1 MMQWIKKISVL
12 GLALF
17 ILSGG
22 VGSAAPKKDD
32 LQDILLYPR
41 VGVLIFMDSG
51 LRGDDKI
58 QDQLRTAVQQ
68 KMNKIK
74 DITYLNDTLMTA
86 KFQEFSF
93 RKNIQEGNDLFPYGQ
108 VTQAQLAEFAKENRL
123 SSLVILEGRLKKI
136 DENTAEVKPGEEAK
150 SQFTSQVELQLKV
163 LSPERNVIRD
173 ERIFTGES
181 KSDIAIKSY
190 WAGMKKAIGQFK
202 SDWKPKADDL

>member
-1 MMQWIKKISVL
+1 MMQWIKKMGVF

-22 VGSAAPKKDD
+22 MGSAAPKKDD

-51 LRGDDKI
+51 LRGDEKV

-68 KMNKIK
+68 KMTKIR
-74 DITYLNDTLMTA
+74 DITYLNDTLMVA

-136 DENTAEVKPGEEAK
+136 DEKTAEVKPGEESK
-150 SQFTSQVELQLKV
+150 SQFTSLVELQLKV
-163 LSPERNVIRD
+163 LSPGSNTIRS
-173 ERIFTGES
+173 EKTFMGES

-190 WAGMKKAIGQFK
+190 WSGMKKAISQFK
-202 SDWKPKADDL
+202 SEWKPKADDL